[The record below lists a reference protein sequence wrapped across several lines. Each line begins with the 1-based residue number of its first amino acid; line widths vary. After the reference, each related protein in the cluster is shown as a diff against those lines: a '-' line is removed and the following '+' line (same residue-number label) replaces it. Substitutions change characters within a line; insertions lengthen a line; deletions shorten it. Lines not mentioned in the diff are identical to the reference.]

1 MEWNLMEL
9 SLREKCKSSASEQ
22 DGVTLIEMMIAMVVL
37 AVGILGAMSLVIT
50 AISGDGRSKQQ
61 SNSTALTQMVT
72 ERIMAVAASNNATVT
87 IADCTGT
94 IYNVSTTGSSS
105 GTGASLT
112 SSGDVDF
119 TQATVA
125 NYYMPYTD
133 CATLYR
139 QATYDVRWNIK
150 TLSSYAKLLTVSARL
165 RSVGSNARVYA
176 PQVTIRTV
184 VGQGT

>member
-61 SNSTALTQMVT
+61 SNS
-72 ERIMAVAASNNATVT
+72 
-87 IADCTGT
+87 ADCTGT